1 MSNNK
6 QNSGLMKKIGIYSGE
21 FFFLAIALVIFFDAY
36 QIVQIRQ
43 FGATTE
49 AWISGGLVVYE
60 VDGQRFMHNIARFE
74 GRIET
79 RVGNNVTVYY
89 DPNNPRRVTTGRLPI
104 GWMILSGLMVLA
116 VIGGNSVVI
125 YKNRQLK
132 KKKEERAK
140 RKARTR

>member
-21 FFFLAIALVIFFDAY
+21 LFFLAIALFIFFDAY

-60 VDGQRFMHNIARFE
+60 VDGQRFMHNIVRFE
-74 GRIET
+74 GRIST
-79 RVGNNVTVYY
+79 TVGNVTVYY
-89 DPNNPRRVTTGRLPI
+89 DPNNPSRVTTGRLPI
-104 GWMILSGLMVLA
+104 GWMTLAGLMVLA
-116 VIGGNSVVI
+116 IIGGNSVSI

-132 KKKEERAK
+132 KKKEERAGYVLK
-140 RKARTR
+140 L